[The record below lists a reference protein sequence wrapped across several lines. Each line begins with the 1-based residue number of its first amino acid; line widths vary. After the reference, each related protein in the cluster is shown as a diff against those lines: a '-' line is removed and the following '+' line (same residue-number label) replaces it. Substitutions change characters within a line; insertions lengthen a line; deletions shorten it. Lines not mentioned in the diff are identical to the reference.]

1 VAGDRIRMVELS
13 AEQAGPVLRLF
24 GEQVPAGVSFLKRWG
39 LVTNGTPDELQGLA
53 ARLPVFRIDPIT

>member
-1 VAGDRIRMVELS
+1 VAGERIRMVELS

-24 GEQVPAGVSFLKRWG
+24 GEQVPAGVSVLKRWG

-53 ARLPVFRIDPIT
+53 GRLPVFRIDPIT